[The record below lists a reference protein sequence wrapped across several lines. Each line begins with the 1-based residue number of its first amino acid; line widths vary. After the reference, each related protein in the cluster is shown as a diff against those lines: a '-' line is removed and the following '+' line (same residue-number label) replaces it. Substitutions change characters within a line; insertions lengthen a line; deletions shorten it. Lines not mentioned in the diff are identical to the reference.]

1 VKKTSHLIGILML
14 VPCIVLI
21 SALMLYPV
29 AVSLKMSFYR
39 ETLTGL
45 RTRFIG
51 FSNYAYLWQD
61 RKFIAAFLR
70 GFIWVGGTLT
80 FQTLLGLGAALLL
93 NQKFIGRGFARGC
106 VLLPFFLPGV
116 SIYLVW
122 RWMYND
128 LYGVINQALLDL
140 HLIQEPVL
148 WLSSIDLALWALIFM
163 AGWIY
168 FPFVTINILA
178 RLQTIEP
185 QLYEAARIDG
195 ASFWK
200 CFVHITL
207 PQVRSVLLVVILLRA
222 LWMFNKFNEIWIVTA
237 GGPAGSTTTLPIL
250 AFKEAF
256 KVQRLG
262 RASAITT
269 TLFILVLAVAT
280 IYLVTFKPAKEVT

>member
-14 VPCIVLI
+14 VPCIFCIFLV
-21 SALMLYPV
+21 MLYPV
-29 AVSLKMSFYR
+29 VLSLKMSFYKQ
-39 ETLTGL
+39 TLTGL
-45 RTRFIG
+45 SARFIG
-51 FSNYAYLWQD
+51 FSNYIYLLHS
-61 RKFIAAFLR
+61 RKFISAFFR
-70 GFIWVGGTLT
+70 GFVWVGGTLT
-80 FQTLLGLGAALLL
+80 FQTLVGLGAALLL

-128 LYGVINQALLDL
+128 MYGVINQILLDL
-140 HLIQEPVL
+140 RLIGEPIQ
-148 WLSSIDLALWALIFM
+148 WLSSTSLAMWALIFM

-168 FPFVTINILA
+168 FPFVTINVLA
-178 RLQTIEP
+178 RLQTIAP
-185 QLYEAARIDG
+185 QLYEAAEIDG
-195 ASFWK
+195 ANLWAR
-200 CFVHITL
+200 FVHITL
-207 PQVRSVLLVVILLRA
+207 PQVRGVLLVVILLRA

-269 TLFILVLAVAT
+269 ILFILVLAIAT
-280 IYLVTFKPAKEVT
+280 IYIVVFQPAKEVT

>member
-1 VKKTSHLIGILML
+1 MKKTSHLVGILML
-14 VPCIVLI
+14 APCIILI
-21 SALMLYPV
+21 VMLMVYPL
-29 AVSLKMSFYR
+29 AISLKMSFYKQA
-39 ETLTGL
+39 LSGL
-45 RTRFIG
+45 RTKFIG
-51 FSNYAYLWQD
+51 LANYTYLWHN
-61 RKFIAAFLR
+61 RKFVAAFFR
-70 GFIWVGGTLT
+70 GFFWVGGTLG

-122 RWMYND
+122 RWMYSD
-128 LYGVINQALLDL
+128 LYGVINQALLDF
-140 HLIQEPVL
+140 HLIKEPIL
-148 WLSSIDLALWALIFM
+148 WLSSPGLAMWALIFM

-185 QLYEAARIDG
+185 QLHEAARIDG
-195 ASFWK
+195 ANFWDR
-200 CFVHITL
+200 FAYITI
-207 PQVRSVLLVVILLRA
+207 PQIRGVLLVVILLRA

-269 TLFILVLAVAT
+269 NLFIVIMAVT
-280 IYLVTFKPAKEVT
+280 VIYLVVFKPAKELA